1 MHLNKLHLLKN
12 QTAYQHKHPNNC
24 HAGWLK
30 DVDLGLLCS
39 HSIWAPYNHWVNHEL
54 LCMPEYCEVKFQTFC
69 AVTKAWLKLCQ
80 VKMTN
85 SKQWHKY
92 TAEGVGK
99 KKKDNQSGSA
109 QSKFQ
114 SHKNWNAD
122 RNLRELWIKKC
133 LQRRMNQPS
142 IGVRDW

>member
-92 TAEGVGK
+92 TAEWVEK
-99 KKKDNQSGSA
+99 KKKKR
-109 QSKFQ
+109 QSKWLGPVKVPISQ
-114 SHKNWNAD
+114 KLKCRQELKRAVNKKMPTKKNEPTLHW
-122 RNLRELWIKKC
+122 C
-133 LQRRMNQPS
+133 
-142 IGVRDW
+142 

>member
-12 QTAYQHKHPNNC
+12 QKAYQHKHPNNW
-24 HAGWLK
+24 WLK
-30 DVDLGLLCS
+30 DVDLGLFYS
-39 HSIWAPYNHWVNHEL
+39 HSIWAPYNYWVNYEL

-69 AVTKAWLKLCQ
+69 AVTKSCLKLCQ
-80 VKMTN
+80 VKRTN

-92 TAEGVGK
+92 TAEWVE
-99 KKKDNQSGSA
+99 KKDNRSGSA

-122 RNLRELWIKKC
+122 RNLWELWIKNAYKEEWTNPP
-133 LQRRMNQPS
+133 LVLETDKV
-142 IGVRDW
+142 I